1 MNKIQH
7 KTYEYFITENKDI
20 DFSFPVLISVGE
32 KDSTGKGK
40 AYCKEWAKQTGY
52 PLHFIKTGKAYA
64 VLL

>member
-1 MNKIQH
+1 MNILLQKI
-7 KTYEYFITENKDI
+7 KI
-20 DFSFPVLISVGE
+20 LIFVGE